1 MKKKISEFRISVALA
16 WLRGD
21 ITLIDAAR
29 KLRIANRQNA
39 APRIAYYLREAY
51 KRGLLSDKRRVPVR
65 GIVN

>member
-1 MKKKISEFRISVALA
+1 MNNKISDFRLSVALA
-16 WLRGD
+16 WLHGD
-21 ITLIDAAR
+21 ITLIEAAR

-51 KRGLLSDKRRVPVR
+51 KRGLLSDKRGVPVR